1 MRKVNTIKIGK
12 FLQSIRKSNG
22 YTQEKLAE
30 KANLSN
36 SYISDIEC
44 GKINVPT
51 LTLFEIC
58 LVLDVDIYKLFLP
71 YIN

>member
-1 MRKVNTIKIGK
+1 MDILINLGK
-12 FLQSIRKSNG
+12 NIRKYRKLKG

-30 KANLSN
+30 KTNLSN

-51 LTLFEIC
+51 LTLYEIS
-58 LVLDVDIYKLFLP
+58 LALDIDIHKLFLP
-71 YIN
+71 YK

>member
-1 MRKVNTIKIGK
+1 MDILINLGK
-12 FLQSIRKSNG
+12 NIRKYRKLKD

-30 KANLSN
+30 KTNLSN

-51 LTLFEIC
+51 LTLYEIS
-58 LVLDVDIYKLFLP
+58 LALDIDIHKLFLP
-71 YIN
+71 YK

>member
-1 MRKVNTIKIGK
+1 MDILINLGK
-12 FLQSIRKSNG
+12 NIRKYRKLKG

-51 LTLFEIC
+51 LTLYEIS
-58 LVLDVDIYKLFLP
+58 LVLDVDIHKLFLP
-71 YIN
+71 YI

>member
-1 MRKVNTIKIGK
+1 MMDVLINLGK
-12 FLQSIRKSNG
+12 NIRKYRKLRG
-22 YTQEKLAE
+22 LTQEKLAE

-58 LVLDVDIYKLFLP
+58 YVLDVELYKIFLP
-71 YIN
+71 YV

>member
-1 MRKVNTIKIGK
+1 MEILINIGK
-12 FLQSIRKSNG
+12 NIRKYRKYKG

-30 KANLSN
+30 KVCLSN

-51 LTLFEIC
+51 LTLADIC
-58 LVLDVDIYKLFLP
+58 DVLDIELYKIFLP
-71 YIN
+71 YINE

>member
-1 MRKVNTIKIGK
+1 MDVLLNLGK
-12 FLQSIRKSNG
+12 NIRKYRKLKG

-30 KANLSN
+30 KADLSN

-58 LVLDVDIYKLFLP
+58 IVLDVELYKIFLP
-71 YIN
+71 YIE

>member
-1 MRKVNTIKIGK
+1 MDVLINLGK
-12 FLQSIRKSNG
+12 NIRKYRKLKG

-58 LVLDVDIYKLFLP
+58 TVLDVELYKIFLP
-71 YIN
+71 FI